1 MDGHTSITKVWVLG
15 FQCWK
20 YAHACLSSLPW
31 WDNLKRI
38 VESVQPL
45 YAFLRFTEQERI
57 LNFSKVLFRY
67 HILRQKMKIVQP
79 TKNLMIAAQE
89 LLVMMVTME
98 MTLVVVLPHLPHKE
112 EVMSDLSLTSR
123 STSSHTASKMKTTTS
138 QHHQKF

>member
-1 MDGHTSITKVWVLG
+1 
-15 FQCWK
+15 
-20 YAHACLSSLPW
+20 
-31 WDNLKRI
+31 
-38 VESVQPL
+38 
-45 YAFLRFTEQERI
+45 
-57 LNFSKVLFRY
+57 
-67 HILRQKMKIVQP
+67 MKIVQP